1 MKLVRVNRNNNWLTP
16 WFDWPVV
23 DDDWSDDMVS
33 RSGMN
38 MWEDDNNVYVEVA
51 VPGIKEKDVDV
62 NLENGILT
70 VRAAKSSIETKKQDG
85 LKVYSESMKSSY
97 YYSTTL
103 PSIVDTSSVKAEL
116 EDGVLVVSV
125 KKAEESK
132 PKKIQVKR
140 KAKE

>member
-62 NLENGILT
+62 NLENGVLT
-70 VRAAKSSIETKKQDG
+70 VRAAKSSNETKKQDG
-85 LKVYSESMKSSY
+85 VKVYSESMKSSY